1 MARLPAAERKQQLL
15 NKAAVLF
22 ARKGYT
28 RTTTA
33 QIARAAGITEPILY
47 RHFRSKRA
55 LFIALIERTGDEV
68 IRGWEKQ
75 LAGADSA
82 SQRIRILLGANPLTS
97 NEGQGIYRVVVQG
110 LTEIDDREIRKAIKE
125 HMIRLHAF
133 IVEQLKQA
141 KKEKSLVAK
150 ADVELIAWMLMHLAL
165 GYGLLA
171 PVGLI
176 GHRSKV
182 SGERIV
188 RLLDRLLV
196 R

>member
-82 SQRIRILLGANPLTS
+82 SQRIRNLLGANPLTS